1 MNSLH
6 RRAVIHFTDHTTL
19 ALEWPK
25 QDTSSSIFL
34 SEALRKAIE
43 SERLLIEV
51 EGHLMVILMRNVK
64 YIELIPVPEQLPEGV
79 IRNAR
84 RAAPLASVNPASVP
98 SGLAQLPQALP

>member
-1 MNSLH
+1 MNSIH
-6 RRAVIHFTDHTTL
+6 RRAVFHFTDSTTL

-25 QDTSSSIFL
+25 QDTQGIVFL

-43 SERLLIEV
+43 SERLLVEV
-51 EGHLMVILMRNVK
+51 EGNLTVIPMRNVK

-84 RAAPLASVNPASVP
+84 RVAPPASP
-98 SGLAQLPQALP
+98 GIQLDAKS